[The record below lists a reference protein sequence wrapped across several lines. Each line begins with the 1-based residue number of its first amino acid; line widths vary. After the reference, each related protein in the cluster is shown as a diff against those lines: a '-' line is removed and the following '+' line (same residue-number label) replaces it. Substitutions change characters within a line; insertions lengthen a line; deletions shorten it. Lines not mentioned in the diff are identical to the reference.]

1 MHETGAILEYLMWN
15 KFAHSPDRFFYTLA
29 AQKSVPHVAGAQ
41 GLRGTQAGDTSSGDR
56 ALGGLDLPGV
66 APASGPSQQEE
77 EGGEEGE
84 GEEAGVHRTG
94 VVRLP
99 RVLPRGSLHPRG
111 VCPTRPLYPL
121 PLHPRFQWGQRLAR
135 NTRASTSTSSTIT
148 TTGRPGG
155 AAAAA
160 GTGGAAESSVATG
173 TRRRR
178 GAPQLRVLLAPATGG
193 CVRTGTATRRRLKAP
208 PRFRRAERRW
218 RRRRRLQI
226 SPPASGA
233 CFVMRLSR
241 PRRNLPP
248 PRSR

>member
-41 GLRGTQAGDTSSGDR
+41 GLRATQAGDTSSGDR
-56 ALGGLDLPGV
+56 TLGGLDLPGV

-77 EGGEEGE
+77 EEGE
-84 GEEAGVHRTG
+84 GEEAGAHRTG

-99 RVLPRGSLHPRG
+99 RVLPQGSLHPRG

-155 AAAAA
+155 AAAA
-160 GTGGAAESSVATG
+160 GTGGAAGSSVATG

-193 CVRTGTATRRRLKAP
+193 CVRTGTATSRRLKAP